1 MRAHYWFASATLTV
15 ALAAVHPAAQPQ
27 SPDTFRSGRDVL
39 SVNASV
45 RDGSG
50 RPLTDLQAAD
60 FVVRIDGQPR
70 TVLTARMFG
79 TDADRVTNGV
89 VPIARFTRVTEAS
102 PGRVVVFAIDRTSI
116 KAGAEKAAIETAAK
130 MLDALSP
137 ADAVGAVGL
146 PGGGIDVTRDHAAVT
161 EAIRKMTGAAPA
173 SVWEHALSWD
183 EALAFEREF
192 RPTIAQVI
200 ARECREGQNDCP
212 PELRRQAREMLLIGR
227 GQADTMLS
235 NLTRLLESLAPLSAP
250 KHLVIIS
257 GGLPF
262 DLDLLAR
269 YRALAA
275 KAAQTH
281 VALFV
286 VHLDQAAFDASDRG
300 HFARVFGG
308 AEYADGLANI
318 ASSTGGVFFNGVGRA
333 TGVFDR
339 IASDINYFYELGVES
354 RPSDGD
360 GKSHRV
366 EVRVSRAGAQ
376 VRAPSET
383 AIRPA
388 VPRTGENAIQ
398 QALTQPTDVA
408 ELPLEAATYMMHSS
422 DAEKVRVIVAAQL
435 SAEAGVKPSDWGYVI
450 MDGARVIA
458 GKRIRL
464 ARETP
469 DPWSATASVDVPPGR
484 YRLRVAAV
492 AADGRRGALDV
503 PLRVGLR
510 MAGTIQASD
519 LMLGTIDGGQLQPR
533 ARVRQGGRVVGMI
546 ELSSS
551 ETLSA
556 TTGFLSV
563 TRAGTTEPALRQPLI
578 LRTRADDKSVVIAEA
593 AADLSSLT
601 AGTYTA
607 SAVVEREGAQVARVS
622 RVFEVVAGAAGADAG
637 VAAPAPA
644 AARAAPRDPMV
655 NDVLQRVG
663 RYVAGYGEQ
672 ASVLIGV
679 EHYEQRLLSM
689 MKGQPT
695 VRKLVADILLVRTS
709 DELGWSGFRDVIEV
723 DGKPVGERQNRLQAL
738 FKSGSPDAAEARRI
752 ADEGARYN
760 IGPTRRNFNEPTSAL
775 FFLMPATQSRF
786 QFTRKGE
793 ITLDGM
799 QVMEIGFQE
808 KTHPTLIRTSTGGDV
823 TSEGSIWV
831 VPSDGTV
838 VRTKLAI
845 SGFAGLGSSSTI
857 DVTYT
862 RDSRLGL
869 WVPAIMKERHTS
881 NVQGLLSGMGP
892 SASQGV
898 VVVAT
903 ATYEDF
909 KRFEITSAIK

>member
-1 MRAHYWFASATLTV
+1 MRGTCFFACVTL
-15 ALAAVHPAAQPQ
+15 ASGLAVLQPAAQQRP
-27 SPDTFRSGRDVL
+27 PDTFRSGRDVL
-39 SVNASV
+39 TVNASV

-50 RPLTDLQAAD
+50 RPLTDLQPAD

-79 TDADRVTNGV
+79 TDAGRVTTDV
-89 VPIARFTRVTEAS
+89 TPIARFTRVIDTS

-116 KAGAEKAAIETAAK
+116 KAGAEKAAIETAAR
-130 MLDALSP
+130 MLDAVSP

-146 PGGGIDVTRDHAAVT
+146 PGGGIDLTRDHAAVA
-161 EAIRKMTGAAPA
+161 EAIRKWTGAAPA
-173 SVWEHALSWD
+173 ADWQHAMSGD
-183 EALAFEREF
+183 EAHAFERQF
-192 RPTIAQVI
+192 APTMAQVI
-200 ARECREGQNDCP
+200 QRECKETRGDEQCAPDV
-212 PELRRQAREMLLIGR
+212 RRQAREMLLIGR
-227 GQADTMLS
+227 GQADTVLS

-262 DLDLLAR
+262 DLDVLRR

-286 VHLDQAAFDASDRG
+286 VQLDQAAFDASDRG

-318 ASSTGGVFFNGVGRA
+318 ASSTGGLFFNGVGRA

-464 ARETP
+464 ASETP

-484 YRLRVAAV
+484 YHLRVAAV

-519 LMLGTIDGGQLQPR
+519 LMLGTIDAGQLQPR

-563 TRAGTTEPALRQPLI
+563 TRAGTAEPPLRQPLI
-578 LRTRADDKSVVIAEA
+578 LRTRADHKSVCIAEA
-593 AADLSSLT
+593 ARALQSLPS
-601 AGTYTA
+601 GTYTA
-607 SAVVEREGAQVARVS
+607 SAVVEREGATVS
-622 RVFEVVAGAAGADAG
+622 RAGRVF
-637 VAAPAPA
+637 
-644 AARAAPRDPMV
+644 
-655 NDVLQRVG
+655 VG
-663 RYVAGYGEQ
+663 R
-672 ASVLIGV
+672 
-679 EHYEQRLLSM
+679 
-689 MKGQPT
+689 
-695 VRKLVADILLVRTS
+695 
-709 DELGWSGFRDVIEV
+709 
-723 DGKPVGERQNRLQAL
+723 
-738 FKSGSPDAAEARRI
+738 
-752 ADEGARYN
+752 
-760 IGPTRRNFNEPTSAL
+760 
-775 FFLMPATQSRF
+775 
-786 QFTRKGE
+786 
-793 ITLDGM
+793 
-799 QVMEIGFQE
+799 
-808 KTHPTLIRTSTGGDV
+808 GG
-823 TSEGSIWV
+823 
-831 VPSDGTV
+831 
-838 VRTKLAI
+838 
-845 SGFAGLGSSSTI
+845 
-857 DVTYT
+857 
-862 RDSRLGL
+862 
-869 WVPAIMKERHTS
+869 
-881 NVQGLLSGMGP
+881 
-892 SASQGV
+892 
-898 VVVAT
+898 
-903 ATYEDF
+903 
-909 KRFEITSAIK
+909 